1 MVDSNNMTSR
11 WRAAAG
17 QIARAL
23 FPTAQITLCGDRY
36 QVVYEARKHK
46 ADRDYPFLQAL
57 ARGRRCLLDVGANLG
72 LTALVMA
79 KAAGPEASLYAFDA
93 SETACQFIQRN
104 AQLNNLAEQI
114 QVVNAVLGDR
124 SGLTLPFYWDHA
136 AGGASTIAGYLGHRI
151 ALNKVS
157 LCLDDFVRQQTIQPD
172 MIKVDVEGAEQQAL
186 RGAEQ
191 TLREH
196 RPLVFVEL
204 HTWDTMPMVQNAAG
218 VLSLAHQFGYRMV
231 YLKTKQVLEDVAML
245 AQRGRCHVLLIP
257 DAQPDPAWLSGF
269 DTTGM

>member
-1 MVDSNNMTSR
+1 MADSNNTSF

-17 QIARAL
+17 QIARVL
-23 FPTAQITLCGDRY
+23 FPTAQITLCSDRY

-46 ADRDYPFLQAL
+46 EDRDYLFLQAL
-57 ARGRRCLLDVGANLG
+57 AHDRRCLLDVGANLG

-79 KAAGPEASLYAFDA
+79 RSAGPEAALYAFDA
-93 SETACQFIQRN
+93 SEAACQLIQRN
-104 AQLNNLAEQI
+104 AQLNNLGGQI

-124 SGLTLPFYWDHA
+124 SGLTIPFYWDHA
-136 AGGASTIAGYLGHRI
+136 AGGASTIEGYLGHRT

-157 LCLDDFVRQQTIQPD
+157 LCLDDFIRQQGIQPD
-172 MIKVDVEGAEQQAL
+172 VIKVDVEGAEQQVL
-186 RGAEQ
+186 RGAER

-204 HTWDTMPMVQNAAG
+204 HTWNTMPMVENAAG
-218 VLSLAHQFGYRMV
+218 VLRLAHEFGYRMV
-231 YLKTKQVLEDVAML
+231 YLKTKQVLEDVAVL
-245 AQRGRCHVLLIP
+245 AQRGRCHALLIP